1 MPIHQL
7 QTNFSSGELDPLMIF
22 RVDTGAYQNGA
33 KSLRNGLL
41 LSTGGVARRPG
52 TMHLANLTGR
62 GRLLPFE
69 FSVAER
75 YVLCLSNG
83 RLDVYSTAGALLTS
97 VTSGCNW
104 TTATL
109 FELTYTQV
117 ADTMIVC
124 HQDWQPQVIKRT
136 GLSTFVV
143 EDFAFTQASNGQK
156 IYQPYY
162 KFVDDPVTISCS
174 GVTGSVTV
182 TANAAVFTADMVGQR
197 LRWKDIELAVTAYIS
212 TTQLTA
218 TVQGTIIGRYEPDP
232 FRTTAGSGVVE
243 VTHVAHGFLNGASIT
258 LNGASDVGGIT
269 SVQLTGTFTITVL
282 DDNRYSITTAG
293 SATLGE
299 DGGGPSVE
307 YTGSALA
314 TTDWSEPVFC
324 ERNGWPA
331 AVCFHEARLWFGGTG
346 GIPDGLWGS
355 VLYQYFNF
363 DVGEGLDS
371 DSIQVTVGAE
381 DISSIRHLV
390 SHRDLLIFTA
400 LGEFFAPPP
409 NNNTLTPATMR
420 VRRQTPYGAAA
431 VCPLPLDGATLYVQG
446 SGTAVRE
453 FMYNEARGGYES
465 TNLNILSAHMVS
477 QPKDM
482 AVLFGSTDRSE
493 QYALLIN
500 DDGSAAVFHSARA
513 ENLAGWTPWDTEGSF
528 DSVCVVG
535 ETIYFAVERAGTYRL
550 EAVAADR
557 SHSLDGAT
565 IYTGAAS
572 DSWTVGAIYYNKTV
586 AVNSGNYHIGT
597 FLVGPAGELEL
608 PVSVTEITVGFDY
621 TFAVEILPVHVQ
633 LATGPATGLPKR
645 INRVIVGLHSTLAV
659 SIEGNRLILRQVTD
673 DLSVEP
679 DAVTGTYEFWLL
691 GWQKNAVVTITQS
704 EPLACTIIGLQ
715 LEVTI

>member
-7 QTNFSSGELDPLMIF
+7 QTNFSSGELDPLMRF
-22 RVDTGAYQNGA
+22 RIDTGAYQNGA
-33 KSLRNGLL
+33 KSLRNGML

-52 TMHLANLTGR
+52 TLHLATLAGR

-75 YVLCLSNG
+75 YVLCLSAG

-97 VTSGCNW
+97 VTTGCNW
-104 TTATL
+104 TANEL

-117 ADTMIVC
+117 ADTMIIC
-124 HQDWQPQVIKRT
+124 HQAWSPQVIRRT
-136 GLSTFVV
+136 GLSSFTVT
-143 EDFAFTQASNGQK
+143 DFAFSESSNGQR

-197 LRWKDIELAVTAYIS
+197 LRWKDIELEVTAYTSATVI
-212 TTQLTA
+212 TA
-218 TVQGTIIGRYEPDP
+218 TVQGTIIGRLDPDP
-232 FRTTAGSGVVE
+232 FRTTIGSGVVE
-243 VTHVAHGFLNGASIT
+243 VTHVAHGFATGASIT
-258 LNGASDVGGIT
+258 LSGAADVGGIT
-269 SVQLTGTFTITVL
+269 SAQLSGTFTITVV
-282 DDNRYSITTAG
+282 DDNRYSISTAG
-293 SATLGE
+293 TATSSY

-307 YTGSALA
+307 YTGAALA
-314 TTDWSEPVFC
+314 TTDWTEPVFC
-324 ERNGWPA
+324 ERNGWPG
-331 AVCFHEARLWFGGTG
+331 AVCFHEGRLWFGGTG
-346 GIPDGLWGS
+346 GIPDGLWSS
-355 VLYQYFNF
+355 VIYQYFNF

-381 DISSIRHLV
+381 DISNIRHLV

-409 NNNTLTPATMR
+409 TNGTLTPTTMR
-420 VRRQTPYGAAA
+420 VRRQTPYGASE

-465 TNLNILSAHMVS
+465 TNLNILSAHMIS
-477 QPKDM
+477 QPQDM
-482 AVLFGSTDRSE
+482 AVLFGTTDRSE

-500 DDGSAAVFHSARA
+500 DNGKAAVFHSARA
-513 ENLAGWTPWDTEGSF
+513 ENLAGWTPWDTDGSF

-535 ETIYFAVERAGTYRL
+535 ETIYFSVLRGGSYRL
-550 EAVAADR
+550 EAIAADR
-557 SHSLDGAT
+557 EHALDGAT
-565 IYTGAAS
+565 LYSGVSSA
-572 DSWTVGAIYYNKTV
+572 SWTVGALYFGKTV
-586 AVNSGNYHIGT
+586 AVNSGNMHIGEFT
-597 FLVGPAGELEL
+597 VGPAGELEL
-608 PVSVTEITVGFDY
+608 PVAVTQITVGYDY
-621 TFAVEILPVHVQ
+621 TFAVEILPVNVQ
-633 LATGPATGLPKR
+633 LATGPMTGLPKR

-659 SIEGNRLILRQVTD
+659 SIDGNRLILRQVTD
-673 DLSVEP
+673 DLSLEP
-679 DAVTGTYEFWLL
+679 EPVTGTYEFWLL
-691 GWQKNAVVTITQS
+691 GWQKNAVVTITQD

-715 LEVTI
+715 LEVMV